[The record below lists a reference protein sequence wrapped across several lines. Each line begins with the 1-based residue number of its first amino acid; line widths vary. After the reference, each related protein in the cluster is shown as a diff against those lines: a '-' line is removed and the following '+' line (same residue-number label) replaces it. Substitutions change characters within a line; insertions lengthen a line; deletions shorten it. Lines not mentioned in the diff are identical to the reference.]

1 MDRKDV
7 YKLIDGERE
16 HQDRREQSPGQRTAG
31 EEILLLNAYVHSAV
45 MAWTQYIGDDMAL
58 EEVRK
63 IAALCVRCMENH
75 EAKAR

>member
-1 MDRKDV
+1 VNRKDV
-7 YKLIDGERE
+7 YNLIDGERE

-31 EEILLLNAYVHSAV
+31 EEILLLNAYVHSAA

-75 EAKAR
+75 ETKAR